1 MSKKRENFYL
11 PSRELR
17 ATTNA
22 DGSRSITGLIA
33 YNKPSEGLP
42 WTETIAPGAFADALK
57 PGADVLL
64 LRDHRQEALLAR
76 TLSKTLTLEDTPVG
90 LKFTAQ
96 LSSNNSVALDT
107 VDSIER
113 QDLTGVSFGFS
124 VTKDAWADDGAGNV
138 TRTVLSV
145 ILYEIS
151 VTSFAAFPDSSVSLR
166 SVPKQYRSLLSD
178 PDDDGDD
185 DGDEC
190 ECEKDADGNKLDP
203 DCTCDDDE
211 DDDEDEEDW
220 AERSLMRLALE
231 QVRSYSDYIRTN

>member
-1 MSKKRENFYL
+1 MSKKRESFYL

-57 PGADVLL
+57 PGSDVLL

-90 LKFTAQ
+90 LKFTAK

-113 QDLTGVSFGFS
+113 QDLTGVSFGFQ
-124 VTKDAWADDGAGNV
+124 VVQDQWADDGAGNV

-166 SVPKQYRSLLSD
+166 SVPKQYRSLLDSED
-178 PDDDGDD
+178 EDEDDD
-185 DGDEC
+185 C
-190 ECEKDADGNKLDP
+190 ECDEEDGE
-203 DCTCDDDE
+203 CHCHDDEEE

-231 QVRSYSDYIRTN
+231 QIRSRAAYLRSN